1 MVYYINNQEWSIF
14 MVFDI
19 KSIYPPISARK
30 FIKAT
35 KFAKQITDT
44 FDEDISLI
52 MAARKSKKNLTMQW
66 RCTTGKKGKQWE
78 FWCPSGLLQ
87 CGRGM

>member
-1 MVYYINNQEWSIF
+1 

-19 KSIYPPISARK
+19 KSIYPSISAKK

-52 MAARKSKKNLTMQW
+52 MPTRKSKKNLTMQ
-66 RCTTGKKGKQWE
+66 
-78 FWCPSGLLQ
+78 
-87 CGRGM
+87 